1 MTREEIIDGLKFTVD
16 MFLFDPSTGETFTE
30 PRNDMDKTT
39 IDACRGAIELL
50 EQTDGDLISRE
61 IEKADFLMAK
71 VKDFERT
78 AIRVKHN
85 TEIIDR
91 LIDYIHGVIVNAE
104 KDHFVIDEER
114 KYALREKFNL
124 PSAEKTA
131 NKININEYV
140 KVKLTDYGKEIFYHQ
155 YDNINKTYGKEII
168 KPSYPTVDS
177 DGYTSFQLWYFMN
190 LYGRHIDMGVQN
202 VIEPLEIVFES
213 AEKTAEWI
221 SVRKQKPEG
230 YEEVIATVKYDYKD
244 KQEYEVV
251 TGVRYSKE
259 DGWEWAYE
267 AGADYYVSLDEEVV
281 AWQPLPNPY
290 EVKR

>member
-1 MTREEIIDGLKFTVD
+1 MSIEEVIDFLKSKKK
-16 MFLFDPSTGETFTE
+16 LYSQ
-30 PRNDMDKTT
+30 MDESGRKDYVMECLDT
-39 IDACRGAIELL
+39 AINLL
-50 EQTDGDLISRE
+50 SNKTDGDLISRQ
-61 IEKADFLMAK
+61 AVLALAK
-71 VKDFERT
+71 DLTFEGGC
-78 AIRVKHN
+78 KHRCVDV
-85 TEIIDR
+85 TEI
-91 LIDYIHGVIVNAE
+91 HC
-104 KDHFVIDEER
+104 
-114 KYALREKFNL
+114 L
-124 PSAEKTA
+124 PSAEETA

-213 AEKTAEWI
+213 ADKTAEWI
-221 SVRKQKPEG
+221 SVRKQKPED
-230 YEEVIATVKYDYKD
+230 YEEVIATVRYDYKN

-267 AGADYYVSLDEEVV
+267 AGSDYWESINGVV
-281 AWQPLPNPY
+281 AWQPLPKPY

>member
-1 MTREEIIDGLKFTVD
+1 MTIEDAIEIIKSRNFYCIECIDRNEECCKALD
-16 MFLFDPSTGETFTE
+16 M
-30 PRNDMDKTT
+30 
-39 IDACRGAIELL
+39 AIKAL
-50 EQTDGDLISRE
+50 EQEPCNDLISRQDVNKLRKYNLVGGVHTVSLDDINKLPSARGYGDLISRTDLLNAIWQKE
-61 IEKADFLMAK
+61 YGKDYDGVNLLNIKHIDIIEQ
-71 VKDFERT
+71 
-78 AIRVKHN
+78 
-85 TEIIDR
+85 
-91 LIDYIHGVIVNAE
+91 
-104 KDHFVIDEER
+104 
-114 KYALREKFNL
+114 L

-155 YDNINKTYGKEII
+155 YDNLNKTYGKEII

-221 SVRKQKPEG
+221 SVRKQKPED
-230 YEEVIATVKYDYKD
+230 YEEVIATVRYDYKN

-267 AGADYYVSLDEEVV
+267 AGSDYWESIDGVV
-281 AWQPLPNPY
+281 AWQPLPKPY
-290 EVKR
+290 EVRR